1 MKIPSFKRSRT
12 DTKPDPPSL
21 LAVTPPR
28 TGERTLLGVENML
41 RSLAVPEPLSLE
53 VAADARGA
61 MLITRCVNKETVRSQ
76 IAAHYPQAVIDE
88 MSPEDDPLLT
98 RDAETAWTM
107 SLKSAGPEHAPLRMF
122 RDDDL
127 VDPGSDPFV
136 AVLGAVSGLRDKDR
150 VVTQL
155 LLRPLEPDWS
165 RRHIAKIEQA
175 STAAL
180 SGPDQNRIQS
190 PGAGS
195 IPLAVLGGA
204 ALIALRGYAWIKAG
218 ETWKAVLL
226 GIASAATLAAA
237 GWAWQRWGPKSA
249 EGLDPAGVREKL
261 SHSAFE
267 AEVRVTA
274 FTPFRAPR
282 DMRRRAAGLI
292 ESVATAYRRFDN
304 PVGARLESDDI
315 RQGVPGPE
323 NLAPAPAGF
332 FGRRS
337 VLGIREVA
345 ALWHPPGA
353 GHETP
358 LLNRSGSKA
367 LNPAAREAAGGA
379 PVGVTTAGRN
389 ALVAFPDDLLTRHH
403 LYVAR
408 TRMGKSTLMRHVVA
422 HKMSEKAAGRDDDAI
437 VVVDPHADLVDG
449 LLEVVPPKLA
459 PKVRLIDLAD
469 ERGSPGI
476 NLIDTRV
483 FADRD
488 RTADSVVR
496 ISKGL
501 WDQWGPR
508 MQSILEHV
516 VKTMH
521 EANMHPDTDEH
532 DQLTLLDGLRLLS
545 VDAFRT
551 SVLAKVSDP
560 FILEWWARDFGSW
573 HRVYRAEAL
582 APVQTRL
589 SYYASSIKARA
600 VLGQSRCTVDLR
612 EILRSGGVIF
622 VSTAQGAV
630 GRDVSALVGASLLN
644 LFDAVLREQ
653 GALPPN
659 QRRGALVV
667 VDEMQT
673 IPGVD
678 FEAMLSE
685 LGKFGASFVLATQS
699 LARLEDLSP
708 TMRDSLMANVGCLC
722 VFQVSGSD
730 ARSLVWELG
739 RDRVTEE
746 DIVSQPVHCCYV
758 RANVGAERMP
768 TFSMKVQAP
777 RDGDRATAAGIRQAA
792 SAYITPAAEIEAGH
806 TEARQKVAAY
816 HAGLSEIAEEEK
828 PQTQTAGKPGRSRR
842 RGRRFRGK
850 GEPTR

>member
-1 MKIPSFKRSRT
+1 
-12 DTKPDPPSL
+12 
-21 LAVTPPR
+21 LAITPPR
-28 TGERTLLGVENML
+28 IGERSLLGVENML
-41 RSLAVPEPLSLE
+41 RATAVPEPLSLE
-53 VAADARGA
+53 VAADSRGA
-61 MLITRCVNKETVRSQ
+61 KLIVRCVAKETVRAQ
-76 IAAHYPQAVIDE
+76 IAAHYPQAIIDE
-88 MSPEDDPLLT
+88 MSPEDDPLKT
-98 RDAETAWTM
+98 RKGETSWTM
-107 SLKSAGPEHAPLRMF
+107 SLRSAGPEHAPLRMF

-127 VDPGSDPFV
+127 VYPGSDPFV
-136 AVLGAVSGLRDKDR
+136 AVLGAVSGVTHRDR
-150 VVTQL
+150 LVTQL
-155 LLRPLEPDWS
+155 LLRPLESDWS
-165 RRHIAKIEQA
+165 SRHIANIERA
-175 STAAL
+175 SSAA
-180 SGPDQNRIQS
+180 SSRTDQDRTQS
-190 PGAGS
+190 PGTGS
-195 IPLAVLGGA
+195 ISLAVLGGA
-204 ALIALRGYAWIKAG
+204 ALIALRGYTWIKTG

-226 GIASAATLAAA
+226 GIGSAAALAAA

-249 EGLDPAGVREKL
+249 EGLDPVGVREKL
-261 SHSAFE
+261 SHAAFE

-274 FTPFRAPR
+274 FMPYRVPR
-282 DMRRRAAGLI
+282 DMSRRAEELI
-292 ESVATAYRRFDN
+292 ESVAAAYRRFDN
-304 PVGARLESDDI
+304 PVGARLESDEI
-315 RQGVPGPE
+315 RHGAPDPE
-323 NLAPAPAGF
+323 NLAPSPPGF
-332 FGRRS
+332 LGKRS

-345 ALWHPPGA
+345 SLWHPPGA

-358 LLNRSGSKA
+358 VLNRSGSKA
-367 LNPAAREAAGGA
+367 LMPSAREAEGGA
-379 PVGVTTAGRN
+379 PVGVTIAGRN
-389 ALVAFPDDLLTRHH
+389 APVAFPDDLLTRHH

-449 LLEVVPPKLA
+449 LLEMVPPKLA

-532 DQLTLLDGLRLLS
+532 DQLTLLDGLRLLA

-612 EILRSGGVIF
+612 EILSSGGILF

-644 LFDAVLREQ
+644 LLDAVLREQ

-659 QRRGALVV
+659 QRRGAFVV

-768 TFSMKVQAP
+768 TFSMKVHAP
-777 RDGDRATAAGIRQAA
+777 LPGNHATAAGIRQAA
-792 SAYITPAAEIEAGH
+792 STYITPAREIEAGYV
-806 TEARQKVAAY
+806 ESRRQVAAY
-816 HAGLSEIAEEEK
+816 HAGLSEIASDEK
-828 PQTQTAGKPGRSRR
+828 PQPRAKPTRSRR
-842 RGRRFRGK
+842 RGRRTRGK
-850 GEPTR
+850 EQPTS